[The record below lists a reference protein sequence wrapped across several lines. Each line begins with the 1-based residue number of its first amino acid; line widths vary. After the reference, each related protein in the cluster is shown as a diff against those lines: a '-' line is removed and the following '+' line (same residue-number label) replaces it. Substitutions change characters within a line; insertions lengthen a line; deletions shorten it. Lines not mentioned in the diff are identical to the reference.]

1 MIYLQKL
8 LEKKII
14 TKEQGD
20 ELQNEFKNFKG
31 SEEEFI
37 ISKKLLRENDF
48 NKIKAEIFN
57 MPFFENAEVLEVPN
71 NVLSMI
77 PEESARFYKIVP
89 LTLQGNVLEVGVVNP
104 DDIKAKE
111 ALNFLARQN
120 KITYKT
126 YLISANSFEVFL
138 KQYRNIREE
147 VGKALSALETE
158 LGGED
163 DSIELFSADSKPK
176 AERLSEDAP
185 IIKMVAVILRHAVDG
200 NASDIHIEPEENQLR
215 IRFRMDGSLYSSL
228 FLPIHTHPSIVARI
242 KIVSNLRIDETR
254 VPQDG
259 RFSAKIDNKDID
271 FRVSTF
277 PTKLG
282 EKVVIR
288 VLDSSEGLKTYEEI
302 GVLGYNLKT
311 LREAIIK
318 PFGLILSTG
327 PTGSGKTTTLYS
339 ILQELNKPEV
349 NVVTLEDPIEYFV
362 KGVNQSQIRPDI
374 GYDFSQGLR
383 SVVRQDP
390 DIIMVGEIRD
400 EESASL
406 VTHAALTGHVVL
418 STLHTNNAVGA
429 IPRLIDMKIK
439 PFLLPATLNIVI
451 GQRLGHRLCPYCKE
465 KVRPNKEVEKM
476 IMKEIS
482 QMPETTKS
490 FFTAP
495 NPIYIYKPKGC
506 SKCNNKG
513 EKGRI
518 GIFEVLKMTPELERA
533 ILEDPSEQN
542 IIKEAK
548 RQGMITMRQDAM
560 IKALQG
566 LISVEEV
573 FRTTEEQQEP
583 IQEQI

>member
-1 MIYLQKL
+1 MIFLQKL
-8 LEKKII
+8 IEKKVI
-14 TKEQGD
+14 TKEQG
-20 ELQNEFKNFKG
+20 EALQNEFKSFKG
-31 SEEEFI
+31 KEEDFI
-37 ISKKLLRENDF
+37 ISKKLLKESDF
-48 NKIKAEIFN
+48 NKLKAEIFN
-57 MPFFENAEVLEVPN
+57 MPFFENAEVLEVSN
-71 NVLSMI
+71 NVLAMI

-89 LTLQGNVLEVGVVNP
+89 LTFQGNVLEVGVVNP
-104 DDIKAKE
+104 EDIKAKE

-126 YLISANSFEVFL
+126 YLISANSFEAFL
-138 KQYRNIREE
+138 RQYRNIKEE

-158 LGGED
+158 MGGEGGE
-163 DSIELFSADSKPK
+163 SVELFSTDAKPK
-176 AERLSEDAP
+176 AERLSEEAP

-259 RFSAKIDNKDID
+259 RFSAKIDAKDID

-288 VLDSSEGLKTYEEI
+288 VLDSAEGLKSYEEI
-302 GVLGYNLKT
+302 GVSGYNLKILKESIT
-311 LREAIIK
+311 K

-339 ILQELNKPEV
+339 ILQGLNKPDV

-362 KGVNQSQIRPDI
+362 KGVNQSQVRPDI

-406 VTHAALTGHVVL
+406 VTHAALTGHIVL
-418 STLHTNNAVGA
+418 STLHTNNAIGA

-439 PFLLPATLNIVI
+439 PFLLPATVNIAI

-465 KVRPNKEVEKM
+465 KVRPNKEIEKM
-476 IMKEIS
+476 ILKELS
-482 QMPETTKS
+482 QLPESNKQY
-490 FFTAP
+490 FTIP
-495 NPIYIYKPKGC
+495 SPLYVYKPKGC
-506 SKCNNKG
+506 PKCNSKG

-518 GIFEVLKMTPELERA
+518 GIFEILKMTSELEKA

-542 IIKEAK
+542 ITAEAK

-566 LISVEEV
+566 LISIEEV
-573 FRTTEEQQEP
+573 FRTTEE
-583 IQEQI
+583 